1 MNPITLERF
10 NQFVERIGE
19 INGVAPQTVTT
30 HKFTVAPSVQQTLV
44 TRMQEDDEFLKA
56 INIIPVDEQSGQ
68 KLGLGI
74 GGTTAGR
81 TNTAAGNRRRG
92 VDPTVLDG
100 NGYQCVQTNF
110 DTALRYDKLDM
121 WAKFPDFQARIRD
134 LIVTRQALDRI
145 MIGFNGTSA
154 AAETDRVAH
163 PLLQD
168 VNIGWLQKMRTEN
181 AARVLSAVQGGKVA
195 GKVSYGS
202 DGDFASI
209 DAMVYGAKEKLLPV
223 YARRAPGL
231 CVIVGDDLLYDKYG
245 AIMNKTEGSLDT
257 LARAAIMADK
267 QIGGLPTVR
276 VPFFPADAFKITT
289 LNNLSLYYQD
299 GKTRRLIR
307 DEPDLDQVTDY
318 QSSNEAYVVEDYNYA
333 CMVENIV
340 QHDAD

>member
-1 MNPITLERF
+1 MKPITLERY
-10 NQFVERIGE
+10 NQFVSRIAE
-19 INGVAPQTVTT
+19 INGVAPDVAATR
-30 HKFTVAPSVQQTLV
+30 KFTVAPSVQQTLV
-44 TRMQEDDEFLKA
+44 SRMQEDDEFLKS
-56 INIIPVDEQSGQ
+56 INIVPVDEQTGQ

-74 GGTTAGR
+74 GSTTASR
-81 TNTAAGNRRRG
+81 TNTAAGNRRAG
-92 VDPTVLDG
+92 IDPTVMDG
-100 NGYQCVQTNF
+100 NTYHCVQTNF

-134 LIVTRQALDRI
+134 QIVRRQALDRI

-154 AAETDRVAH
+154 AAQTDRAAN

-168 VNIGWLQKMRTEN
+168 VNIGWLEKMRQEN
-181 AARVLSAVQGGKVA
+181 AVRVLSAVQGGKVA
-195 GKVSYGS
+195 GKVTYGAN
-202 DGDFASI
+202 GDFASL
-209 DAMVYGAKEKLLPV
+209 DALVYGAKEKLLPV

-267 QIGGLPTVR
+267 QIGGLPSVR
-276 VPFFPADAFKITT
+276 VPFFPANAFKITT

-299 GKTRRLIR
+299 GKVRRLIR
-307 DEPDLDQVTDY
+307 DEPELDQVTDY

-333 CMVENIV
+333 CMVENIE
-340 QHDAD
+340 QNND